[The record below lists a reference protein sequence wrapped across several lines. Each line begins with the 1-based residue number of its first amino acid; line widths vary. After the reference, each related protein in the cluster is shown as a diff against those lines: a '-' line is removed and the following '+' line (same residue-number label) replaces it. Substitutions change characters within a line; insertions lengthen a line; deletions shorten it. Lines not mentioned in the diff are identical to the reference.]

1 MPRAKEFHF
10 PVAVEWQG
18 GPSTV
23 AAIEG
28 KRDLP
33 VATPPEFGSG
43 VEGVWSPEDLLV
55 ASAATCFAVTLSAIA
70 RRRDIA
76 LTSMHVA
83 GVGHLGPL
91 DDGGFGFA
99 SIELD
104 VDVGTET
111 TADLAAAEDAVERAE
126 RGCLVAMALKV
137 PVHVKATV
145 HLAAATAAQPA
156 A

>member
-1 MPRAKEFHF
+1 MISR
-10 PVAVEWQG
+10 
-18 GPSTV
+18 S
-23 AAIEG
+23 
-28 KRDLP
+28 
-33 VATPPEFGSG
+33 ATPPEFGSG

-111 TADLAAAEDAVERAE
+111 TADLAAAEDAVERAAARLP
-126 RGCLVAMALKV
+126 RGDGAEGARPRQSDGPPRRCDGC
-137 PVHVKATV
+137 ATGRLTDR
-145 HLAAATAAQPA
+145 HRPT
-156 A
+156 